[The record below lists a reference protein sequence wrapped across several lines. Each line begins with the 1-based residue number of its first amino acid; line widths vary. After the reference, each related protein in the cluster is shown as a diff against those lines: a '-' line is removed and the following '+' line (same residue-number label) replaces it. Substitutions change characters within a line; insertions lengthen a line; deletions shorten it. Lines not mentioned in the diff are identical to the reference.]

1 LTSLQVPKRGSSLGA
16 LGFGLASVVVR
27 VGDGFAV
34 AGAGDGDTLD
44 VGEGAVGD
52 GASDLVADGALL
64 LGVRSGSSDLDE
76 TIGETQQQQQATI
89 ASTPATLLV
98 ASFPPRPRPRPR
110 REPVSGADTEK
121 GPTLAPP

>member
-1 LTSLQVPKRGSSLGA
+1 M
-16 LGFGLASVVVR
+16 LGFGLASVAVR

-34 AGAGDGDTLD
+34 AGVDD

-76 TIGETQQQQQATI
+76 TIGETQQQQATI
-89 ASTPATLLV
+89 ASAPATLLV
-98 ASFPPRPRPRPR
+98 APFPPRPRSRPR

>member
-1 LTSLQVPKRGSSLGA
+1 LQVPNLGSVFGV
-16 LGFGLASVVVR
+16 LGFGLASVAVR

-52 GASDLVADGALL
+52 GASDRVADGALL
-64 LGVRSGSSDLDE
+64 LGVRSGSSSDPDE
-76 TIGETQQQQQATI
+76 TIGETQQQQQAI
-89 ASTPATLLV
+89 SASTPATPLV
-98 ASFPPRPRPRPR
+98 AAFPPRPRPRPR

-121 GPTLAPP
+121 GPALTPP